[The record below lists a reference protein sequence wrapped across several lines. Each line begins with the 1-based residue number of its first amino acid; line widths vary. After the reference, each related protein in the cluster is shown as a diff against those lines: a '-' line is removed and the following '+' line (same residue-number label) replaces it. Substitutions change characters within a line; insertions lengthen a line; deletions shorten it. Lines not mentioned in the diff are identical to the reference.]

1 MTTYATLTWES
12 TPALWRAYTD
22 PEGEQGF
29 GKTKEEA
36 LDELIEQICEGM
48 RESAKDAKLAELTRS
63 LADSTAKL
71 FSNSSTRHS
80 DDRPPRRR
88 CYGGREMID
97 EDRSNWTLD
106 QLADEV
112 IEACELPMGCRG
124 TIIAA
129 LGDAKAQGRAEVDA
143 YAIPLDTRSGQQ
155 GRSS

>member
-63 LADSTAKL
+63 LADSTQKAEKMKYAL
-71 FSNSSTRHS
+71 IQAGTLIQRIEHGNGKVQFFEAHATM
-80 DDRPPRRR
+80 
-88 CYGGREMID
+88 GMI
-97 EDRSNWTLD
+97 N
-106 QLADEV
+106 
-112 IEACELPMGCRG
+112 EAL
-124 TIIAA
+124 
-129 LGDAKAQGRAEVDA
+129 K
-143 YAIPLDTRSGQQ
+143 
-155 GRSS
+155 

>member
-63 LADSTAKL
+63 LADSTSKL
-71 FSNSSTRHS
+71 AVVNKAL
-80 DDRPPRRR
+80 DDIRLAC
-88 CYGGREMID
+88 CYGLEEDIDAQEAMLREIIKYARDAM
-97 EDRSNWTLD
+97 
-106 QLADEV
+106 
-112 IEACELPMGCRG
+112 EA
-124 TIIAA
+124 
-129 LGDAKAQGRAEVDA
+129 AK
-143 YAIPLDTRSGQQ
+143 
-155 GRSS
+155 